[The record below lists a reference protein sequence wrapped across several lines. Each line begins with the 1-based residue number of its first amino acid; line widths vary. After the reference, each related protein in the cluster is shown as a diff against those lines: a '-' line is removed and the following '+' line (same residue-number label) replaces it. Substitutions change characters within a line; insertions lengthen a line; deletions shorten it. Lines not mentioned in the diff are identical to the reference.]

1 MVSDRRKQLLEIVQR
16 QGFASLPDLAERL
29 QVSESTVRRDLTHL
43 EQDGLARRT
52 HGGAFYSGP
61 SPHLSHFRNRQTAE
75 WGKKRAIAR
84 AAEAMISDS
93 VALLLDGGSTTY
105 ELARLL
111 TGRPLQV
118 VTNSLPVANLFSSR
132 PEAELI
138 MVGGYLQSTSGVMVG
153 EYADA
158 MLKNLKVGT
167 AVISA
172 AGVSETGLYNSNHMI
187 ASTQRAMIA
196 AAEEVV
202 LVADSTKF
210 GRQSIAKVCD
220 LTDIDH
226 IVVDSHLDAK
236 WSECVRAASLK
247 LTLAADLPEEVN
259 SSTTDHSN

>member
-1 MVSDRRKQLLEIVQR
+1 MVSDRRRQLLEIVQR
-16 QGFASLPDLAERL
+16 QGFASLPDLADRL

-75 WGKKRAIAR
+75 WGKKRAIAT
-84 AAEAMISDS
+84 AAELLIADSD
-93 VALLLDGGSTTY
+93 ALLLDGGSTTY

-138 MVGGYLQSTSGVMVG
+138 MVGGYLHSTSGVMVG
-153 EYADA
+153 EYAEA
-158 MLKNLKVGT
+158 MLRNLKVRT

-172 AGVSETGLYNSNHMI
+172 AGVTETGLYNSNHMI
-187 ASTQRAMIA
+187 ASTQRAMIE
-196 AAEEVV
+196 AAEEVL

-220 LTDIDH
+220 LTEIDH
-226 IVVDSHLDAK
+226 VVVDKHLETQWRDAIQ
-236 WSECVRAASLK
+236 AAAVG
-247 LTLAADLPEEVN
+247 LTLAEDMPEDA
-259 SSTTDHSN
+259 STESTNHPS